1 MSTSSR
7 NERAESASA
16 SNIPD
21 GKVVIGRVSSPH
33 GVRGELTIVPL
44 TDFPERFQEMDSLD
58 LYREGVLLSTLNVR
72 RIRFNE
78 GKDSLILESDL
89 GDRDEAAALSGA
101 LVLIDAEDR
110 VELPE
115 GHFWID
121 DLIGLRVEDME
132 GRPLG
137 TVKDI
142 LTAGTSE
149 TYEILGLDGRAH
161 YVPAVEEFVRDIDLD
176 LGRIR
181 ISLIEGLWD

>member
-1 MSTSSR
+1 MVQHPPVKGVLGDRLAPSHHSGHQTGHGIDDGHRGNLPAGQDAVPHR
-7 NERAESASA
+7 NL
-16 SNIPD
+16 
-21 GKVVIGRVSSPH
+21 KV
-33 GVRGELTIVPL
+33 
-44 TDFPERFQEMDSLD
+44 D
-58 LYREGVLLSTLNVR
+58 LYREGILLSTLSVR

-78 GKDSLILESDL
+78 GRDSLILESDL

-110 VELPE
+110 VELPD

-121 DLIGLRVEDME
+121 DLIGLRVEDLE

-142 LTAGTSE
+142 LTAGASE
-149 TYEILGLDGRAH
+149 TYEIWGLDGRVH